1 LSGSAFASA
10 RACQWRIIQRK
21 QGLRVPEVLATT
33 GMHASGASKHK
44 ACHTVRPSSTNAK
57 WGYIW
62 GYLSGGPANKSKRI
76 RDLAAEFDPMPHYRT
91 EPEAWVAGETH
102 TSTKRACLSLPASLA
117 SRYIAAKRV
126 ACVLVWCAQCACRAR
141 ASPIMRAGDVRV
153 TGERDPAG
161 VCTRAAVRV

>member
-1 LSGSAFASA
+1 MSGSAFASA

-102 TSTKRACLSLPASLA
+102 TSTKRACLSLPASSA
-117 SRYIAAKRV
+117 SCCV
-126 ACVLVWCAQCACRAR
+126 ARTRRAVQRACRA
-141 ASPIMRAGDVRV
+141 ACVPVRLL
-153 TGERDPAG
+153 GYYAR
-161 VCTRAAVRV
+161 R